1 MANQTAMT
9 AFENRF
15 SPAKV
20 APGAFA
26 DDNDVILFT
35 HIPKTAGMSVGKA
48 LQGAFDR
55 FYPVSWQNTAKS
67 FRFQTR
73 EALYHRT
80 QTPLRRVL
88 MGHFAWSEI
97 NFWKVQELP
106 VKAASII
113 RDPLA
118 RTVSNYNYNCS
129 EKHPANA
136 QFKERF
142 PTLEEYA
149 ENLPQDYQL
158 HTMIGM
164 FYSFDHAL
172 EKLASYYSFIGVT
185 EHLGASLAH
194 FGVSH
199 GLEGLEEHRENQ
211 GMIPASNEQ
220 ITDEVRNIVMEK
232 SHNDNRLHELLMNYY
247 A

>member
-1 MANQTAMT
+1 MAHESTLT

-15 SPAKV
+15 NPAKV
-20 APGAFA
+20 ASGEFA
-26 DDNDVILFT
+26 DDNDVVLFT

-48 LQGAFDR
+48 LQKSFDK

-67 FRFQTR
+67 FRHQTR
-73 EALYHRT
+73 QALYERT
-80 QTPLRRVL
+80 GTPMRRVL
-88 MGHFAWSEI
+88 MGHFGWSDI
-97 NFWKVQELP
+97 NFWKTHDMP

-118 RTVSNYNYNCS
+118 RVVSNYNYNCS

-142 PTLEEYA
+142 PTLEEYV
-149 ENLPQDYQL
+149 EDLSYDFQL
-158 HTMIGM
+158 HMMIGV

-172 EKLASYYSFIGVT
+172 EKLTSYYSFIGVT

-194 FGVSH
+194 FGASH
-199 GLEGLEEHRENQ
+199 NLDGLKEHRENQ
-211 GMIPASNEQ
+211 GTAPVQDNQVS
-220 ITDEVRNIVMEK
+220 DEVREIVQAK
-232 SHNDNRLHELLMNYY
+232 SRNDQRLFEVLQSYY
-247 A
+247 T